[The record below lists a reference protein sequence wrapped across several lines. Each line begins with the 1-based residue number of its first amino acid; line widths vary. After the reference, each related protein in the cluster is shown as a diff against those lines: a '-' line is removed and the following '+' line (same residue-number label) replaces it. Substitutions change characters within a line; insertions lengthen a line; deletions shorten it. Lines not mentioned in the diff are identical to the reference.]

1 MAYGFFSPQ
10 RSTPDKDMKSY
21 FKEMSLTLNKSYE
34 TDRLRFSAKPSN
46 LWFVKHIYHPEWKTG
61 TERDTDD
68 VDMGN
73 GVTFYFL
80 TEDNYVTVAFM
91 AWAFIDT

>member
-1 MAYGFFSPQ
+1 MRPSGWDLAVQS
-10 RSTPDKDMKSY
+10 
-21 FKEMSLTLNKSYE
+21 
-34 TDRLRFSAKPSN
+34 PSN
-46 LWFVKHIYHPEWKTG
+46 LLFVKPIYHPEWKRG

-73 GVTFYFL
+73 GVFFSSVPRFVTFYFL

-91 AWAFIDT
+91 AWGFIDT